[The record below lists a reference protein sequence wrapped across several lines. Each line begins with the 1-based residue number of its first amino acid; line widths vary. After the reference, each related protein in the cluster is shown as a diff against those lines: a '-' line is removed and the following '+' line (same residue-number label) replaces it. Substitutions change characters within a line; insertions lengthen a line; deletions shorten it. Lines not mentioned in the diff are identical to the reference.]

1 MASSNTKKITVAL
14 PKGTRD
20 FSPVDMKIREKAFH
34 LIEACFKTHGAVALD
49 TPVFELKETLM
60 GKYGEDSKLIYELN
74 DQGGQLLALRYDL
87 TVPFARYLAMN
98 NIKQMKRYHI
108 AKVYRRDN
116 PAMNRGRFREFYQCD
131 FDIAGQYETRLPD
144 AECLSM
150 IGEILSNLN
159 IGSFT
164 IKVSHRKLLDGLLAY
179 CGVPTDKVRTICSA
193 VDKLDKTPW
202 PEVKTEMIEKG
213 LDAACADKI
222 GRYVQLSG
230 KPKELL
236 SKLKEDKDFTSPQIG
251 QGLLELE
258 EIFHFLEVMD
268 SLKHITFD
276 LSLARG
282 LDYYTGVIFE
292 AVITETNLVGSI
304 AAGGRYDDLVG
315 MFNDGEQ
322 IPSVGFSVGIE
333 RVMAI
338 LMEKQANSKG
348 SPEVLVTVAY
358 KNNNLIPNVIA
369 LTNWLRQQGW
379 AADYSYHAYV
389 KPNKL
394 KKTLSSA
401 DDRRVPWVLI
411 MGHDETVANH
421 IILKNMTTNTQT
433 VFTNEDDAR
442 KYLSEHVKL

>member
-1 MASSNTKKITVAL
+1 MKRITVAL

-20 FSPVDMKIREKAFH
+20 FSPLDMKIREKAFN
-34 LIEACFKTHGAVALD
+34 LIETCFKTHGAVALD

-131 FDIAGQYETRLPD
+131 FDIAGKYDTKLPD

-150 IGEILSNLN
+150 IGEILTSLDL
-159 IGSFT
+159 GSFT
-164 IKVSHRKLLDGLLAY
+164 IKVSHRKLLDGLLTH
-179 CGVPTDKVRTICSA
+179 CGVPSDKVRAICSA

-202 PEVKTEMIEKG
+202 LEVKAEMLEKG
-213 LDAACADKI
+213 LDDACADKI
-222 GRYVQLSG
+222 GQYVQLNG
-230 KPKELL
+230 RPMDLL
-236 SKLKEDKDFTSPQIG
+236 EKLRNDKTFTSPQIN
-251 QGLLELE
+251 QGLTELE
-258 EIFHFLEVMD
+258 QIFNLLDMMK
-268 SLKHITFD
+268 SLHHVTFD

-292 AVITETNLVGSI
+292 AVLTEKNLVGSI
-304 AAGGRYDDLVG
+304 SAGGRYDDLVG

-322 IPSVGFSVGIE
+322 IPAVGFSIGIE

-338 LMEKQANSKG
+338 LMERQCDSKS
-348 SPEVLVTVAY
+348 SPEVMVSVAY
-358 KNNNLIPNVIA
+358 RNNEQIPKAIELA
-369 LTNWLRQQGW
+369 EWLRGLGYS
-379 AADYSYHAYV
+379 ADYSYQAYL

-394 KKTLSSA
+394 RRVLALA
-401 DDRRVPWVLI
+401 DDRRVPWMVIL
-411 MGHDETVANH
+411 GHDENFTNN
-421 IILKNMTTNTQT
+421 IIVKNMVTNTQLT
-433 VFTNEDDAR
+433 CQSIEAAKT
-442 KYLSEHVKL
+442 YLSRELSK